1 MGGCNR
7 AVKLRV
13 VIYSCFCV
21 ALRLTSGSRER
32 RGRRPSLFP
41 SLRAARRRTP
51 TPALSFKGIRSDM
64 RVRIRPPP
72 ESPQPRLRTSS
83 YVIYFFWVRDP
94 FCCSCTDGRCSFIH
108 EGDSQ
113 VFLAPHRQHVSD
125 LRVGRVGGMERAEM
139 EAEWEAV
146 LPAGEALGS
155 LRLFSLLLRPSGSRG
170 LSIMHECHI
179 Q

>member
-1 MGGCNR
+1 MAAESDGDG
-7 AVKLRV
+7 V
-13 VIYSCFCV
+13 
-21 ALRLTSGSRER
+21 RLCSRR
-32 RGRRPSLFP
+32 SARLADGRRP
-41 SLRAARRRTP
+41 RRCH
-51 TPALSFKGIRSDM
+51 LKGSGATCESGFA
-64 RVRIRPPP
+64 PP

-83 YVIYFFWVRDP
+83 YVIYFFLVRDP

-146 LPAGEALGS
+146 LPAGEAIGS
-155 LRLFSLLLRPSGSRG
+155 LRLFSLLLSPSGSRG